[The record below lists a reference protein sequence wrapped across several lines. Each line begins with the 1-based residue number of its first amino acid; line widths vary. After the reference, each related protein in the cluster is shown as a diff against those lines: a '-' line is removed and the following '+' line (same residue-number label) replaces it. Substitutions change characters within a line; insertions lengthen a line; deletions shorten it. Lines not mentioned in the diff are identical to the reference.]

1 MNKIYSL
8 KYSHITGGLV
18 AVSELTKKVSIASR
32 KKLKLAS
39 CALFA
44 SGMLLASNATASHM
58 WIDNFWVR
66 DYLDFAQNKGVF
78 TPGNEN
84 ISIMKKNG
92 SVYNFPKVP
101 FPDFSPVSNKG
112 ATTSIGGAGN
122 DSNLLI
128 VFYVQIMPDDFVM
141 QLHRF

>member
-84 ISIMKKNG
+84 ISIMK
-92 SVYNFPKVP
+92 
-101 FPDFSPVSNKG
+101 
-112 ATTSIGGAGN
+112 A
-122 DSNLLI
+122 LL
-128 VFYVQIMPDDFVM
+128 M
-141 QLHRF
+141 RF